1 MQNLRD
7 KLLQAGLI
15 DKKQKKQA
23 DHRLRQERTRA
34 RREGRPPDADAEI
47 KAQIEREVEER
58 RRKERQ
64 QKLAENER
72 RRLEEEARRQQ
83 EERQARER
91 RRRSEEEW
99 QKLKARSLLE
109 ANMFLPQA
117 PGPVHF
123 YFLARRGGIRRLDL
137 STRLATELA
146 AGLLAICQM
155 PAWGE
160 EKFGLVRKDVAEMLL
175 KMDPSLVRFF
185 VRDPERDLLELP
197 PVVNDPPPK
206 RLGPGKIW
214 HFSPRPEGSG
224 DRRE

>member
-34 RREGRPPDADAEI
+34 KQQGRPQQDGSEV
-47 KAQIEREVEER
+47 KAQIEKELEER
-58 RRKERQ
+58 RRKERE

-72 RRLEEEARRQQ
+72 RRLEEETRRQA
-83 EERQARER
+83 EEKQAQER

-109 ANMFLPQA
+109 ANMFLPQV
-117 PGPVHF
+117 PGPVRF
-123 YFLARRGGIRRLDL
+123 CFLARRGGIRRLNL
-137 STRLATELA
+137 STRLAGELA
-146 AGLLAICQM
+146 AGLLAICQL
-155 PAWGE
+155 PARGE
-160 EKFGLVRKDVAEMLL
+160 EKFGLVRRDVAETLL
-175 KMDPSLVRFF
+175 QMDPSLVRFF
-185 VRDPERDLLELP
+185 VRDPEKDLLELP

-206 RLGPGKIW
+206 RLGPKKIW
-214 HFSPRPEGSG
+214 HFSSRPEGNG
-224 DRRE
+224 ERRE